1 MENVLY
7 EIKNILSLKENNIDV
22 DLTKLCRNK
31 IYLNIIVTN
40 NLFLF
45 FNSK

>member
-22 DLTKLCRNK
+22 DLTKLCRN
-31 IYLNIIVTN
+31 
-40 NLFLF
+40 
-45 FNSK
+45 